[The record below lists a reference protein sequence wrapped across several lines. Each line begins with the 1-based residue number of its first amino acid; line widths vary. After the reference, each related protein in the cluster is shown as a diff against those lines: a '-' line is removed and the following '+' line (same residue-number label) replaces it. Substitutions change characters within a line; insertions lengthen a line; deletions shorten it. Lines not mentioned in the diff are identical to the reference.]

1 MPPPA
6 ATQEEDDALLNS
18 DPWVEGPIRIDYG
31 IHVTVGR
38 DSFIGPNF
46 TVLDTCRVTIGSRCL
61 IAPSVSI
68 YTATH
73 PVDPAVREGII
84 GPELGKEINI
94 GDDCWI
100 GGGVYILP
108 GVTIGRGVTV
118 GAGSVVT
125 KSVEPFTVVAGNP
138 ARVIRKLE
146 NNFREELR

>member
-1 MPPPA
+1 M
-6 ATQEEDDALLNS
+6 S
-18 DPWVEGPIRIDYG
+18 
-31 IHVTVGR
+31 
-38 DSFIGPNF
+38 IGAR
-46 TVLDTCRVTIGSRCL
+46 VLIG
-61 IAPSVSI
+61 PSVSI

-73 PVDPAVREGII
+73 PVDPAVRKGIV
-84 GPELGKEINI
+84 GPELGKEVHI

-100 GGGVYILP
+100 GGGVYVLP

-146 NNFREELR
+146 NNFEGDSR